1 MLAAQN
7 LGRICYGMEIGPGYC
22 AVILDRMQR
31 AFPDLEIQRIPAHA
45 PAAKPRL
52 TA

>member
-7 LGRICYGMEIGPGYC
+7 LGRICYGMEISPGYC

-31 AFPDLEIQRIPAHA
+31 AFPDLEIKRAE
-45 PAAKPRL
+45 
-52 TA
+52 